1 MSINGELETQI
12 DEEMGADDPFLYWT
26 LVFAGI
32 FFLGIGLAAI
42 GIAIWQSLN

>member
-1 MSINGELETQI
+1 MSINGELET
-12 DEEMGADDPFLYWT
+12 ETTNEGGDDPFLYWT